1 MSSSERNEQLLTWCF
16 NVVNYPIK
24 EGVVYKPNSLL
35 ALRRMQ
41 DLCSFGAGAAGGV
54 LGAKYGAG
62 VSFAAAASGV
72 IAGNVLAGILFK
84 PTPV

>member
-1 MSSSERNEQLLTWCF
+1 MLSSERNEKLLTWCF

-24 EGVVYKPNSLL
+24 QGVVYEPNSLF

-41 DLCSFGAGAAGGV
+41 ELCSFGASAAGAV
-54 LGAKYGAG
+54 LGARYGAG
-62 VSFAAAASGV
+62 VSFAAASSGF
-72 IAGNVLAGILFK
+72 IAGNIVAGILFK